1 MGNVRSL
8 KEKIYNTFSE
18 TANSIGYSPLHGKII
33 GALLANGKE
42 MSLQDLAKE
51 TGYSISMI
59 SLSLDLLE
67 LLGVVKK
74 VKKTG
79 DRNLYVSLQGD
90 LLECL
95 KNAITIRVQ
104 KSISNTL
111 MEFQEEKK
119 NINKLS
125 KKDREN
131 VLRIIKVLE
140 NQIERL
146 QKYVNM
152 LSKVKLPK

>member
-1 MGNVRSL
+1 MVNVQSL

-18 TANSIGYSPLHGKII
+18 TASSIGYSSIHGKII
-33 GALLANGKE
+33 GALLANEKE
-42 MSLQDLAKE
+42 MSLQDLANE

-67 LLGVVKK
+67 VFGLVKK
-74 VKKTG
+74 VRKIG
-79 DRNLYVSLQGD
+79 DRNLYIYLQGD

-111 MEFQEEKK
+111 MEFQEERK
-119 NINKLS
+119 NIERLP
-125 KKDREN
+125 KKDREKM
-131 VLRIIKVLE
+131 LKIIEALE
-140 NQIERL
+140 NQIKRL
-146 QKYVNM
+146 QKYVNT